1 MYREV
6 DQILGELDQ
15 CRAQAKRKG
24 VYITV
29 NELFREVSNYMV
41 KGKQECKKRMDK
53 IMGGHVLELE
63 SIKILRQ
70 GREEGRT
77 EVRTEGAAKQLLSN
91 ISGIM
96 SKLNLSLE
104 EACDVIGVTIEQY
117 EAARQLA
124 ETIKDDTEV

>member
-1 MYREV
+1 
-6 DQILGELDQ
+6 
-15 CRAQAKRKG
+15 
-24 VYITV
+24 
-29 NELFREVSNYMV
+29 MV

-77 EVRTEGAAKQLLSN
+77 EGRTEGAAKQLLSN

-117 EAARQLA
+117 EAAKKFA

>member
-1 MYREV
+1 
-6 DQILGELDQ
+6 
-15 CRAQAKRKG
+15 
-24 VYITV
+24 
-29 NELFREVSNYMV
+29 MV

-70 GREEGRT
+70 GREEGRAEGREEGRT
-77 EVRTEGAAKQLLSN
+77 EGRTEGAAKQLLSN

-104 EACDVIGVTIEQY
+104 EACDVIGVTVEQY
-117 EAARQLA
+117 EAAKKLA